1 MGEINNLLYEYDAS
15 SGLCSLFWK
24 FIQIPIKGDIKL
36 RVYSFVVQIYI
47 GSERKCHIIYIYMRC
62 IHMHAL
68 SVCMYVH
75 MVSATLRVYV
85 YT

>member
-15 SGLCSLFWK
+15 SGLCSLFLK

-36 RVYSFVVQIYI
+36 RIYSFVVQIYI
-47 GSERKCHIIYIYMRC
+47 GSERKCHMIYIYIYEMFTYAC
-62 IHMHAL
+62 II
-68 SVCMYVH
+68 CMYVH
-75 MVSATLRVYV
+75 MVSATLHVFV